1 MRVTVTGYGWD
12 NLYDQFQLP
21 IYIWWYTNNPAD
33 MAVLKYV
40 TGMNLSYRCFSMTIH
55 QWNSA
60 PVKNNA
66 L

>member
-21 IYIWWYTNNPAD
+21 TYIRCCTKNPTD
-33 MAVLKYV
+33 MAVTMYA
-40 TGMNLSYRCFSMTIH
+40 TGITLPYRCFSVTIY

-60 PVKNNA
+60 PVENNT